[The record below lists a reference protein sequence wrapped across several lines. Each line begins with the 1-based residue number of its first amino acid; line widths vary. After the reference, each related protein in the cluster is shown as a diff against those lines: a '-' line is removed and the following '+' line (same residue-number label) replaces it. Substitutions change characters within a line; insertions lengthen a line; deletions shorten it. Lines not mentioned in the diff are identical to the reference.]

1 MKQYNKINNLVGW
14 LTFAVAA
21 FTYCMTI
28 EPTASFWDCPEF
40 ITTGYKLEVGHPPG
54 APFFMLTANLFS
66 QFASDATQVAKMVNI
81 MSALMS
87 AACILFLFWSITHLT
102 KKLICPDDKEMT
114 TGKLITIMGAGLVGA
129 LAYTWSDTFWFSAVE
144 GEVYA
149 YSSLFTA
156 VVFWLILKW
165 ENRANEPHSD
175 RWLILIAYLTGLSI
189 GVHLLNLL
197 CIPAIVLVYYY
208 KKNPNANLKGSLIAL
223 AGSMI
228 LVAVVLYG
236 IVPGI
241 VKVGGW
247 FELLFVNDFGLPF
260 NTGVIIYMIILAASI
275 IWGVYES
282 YTVKSRK
289 RMNISFLTTVGLL
302 GIPFYGHGW
311 SSVFIGIIVL
321 AILAIYL
328 FANIGEKYR
337 VSARTLNTS
346 LLAMMMIV
354 VGYSSY
360 AVIVIRSSANTPM
373 DQNSPEDIFTLGEYL
388 GREQYGTRPLFY
400 GQTYASKPAL
410 KPTEGG
416 CVYDVEEGAPVYQ
429 RKEKER
435 PDEKDSYEIVR
446 HKTEYKYAQNMLFPR
461 MYSDTRPNFA
471 NQYQAWAGRSNGPT
485 YTVNGETITR
495 PSFGNNMRY
504 FFNYQLGHMYW
515 RYFMWN
521 FSGRQNDIQGYGD
534 IMHGNWITGI
544 KFLDELRLGNQDELP
559 DNLKNEKANNK
570 YYMLPFLLGLLGM
583 FYQYRKG
590 KTGKQDF
597 WVVMLLF
604 IMTGIAII
612 VFLNQTPMEPRERD
626 YAYAGSFY
634 AYAIW
639 IGLGVLSIWEFL
651 NKKIKN
657 IDPRVSAIA
666 VTTVCLF
673 AIPVNMA
680 AQNWDDHNR
689 HARYATTAHARNYL
703 NSCAPNAILFT
714 YGDNDTFP
722 LWYVQEVEGVRRD
735 VRVVNLSL
743 LSGSWYIDQMKRK
756 AYESSGVPIS
766 FTHEQYRDGKR
777 DYVLIRDQFKEGNL
791 KDVMEFVASDLPQT
805 KLQGY
810 IKELDFIPTRNV
822 ILPVDSAKVIANG
835 TVKPQDADQIVK
847 DLRLHLPMQGLTKSQ
862 LMVLDILST
871 NNWERPVYF
880 GIGLGSDAYMGLEKY
895 FQLEGAAYRVVPI
908 ETKEAEFYDYGRI
921 DSDILY
927 DNIMN
932 KFEWGNIKDPKVNI
946 DFFHDQTIAVMKY
959 RNTFLRLAQKLYDE
973 GKQAEAVAVLDKSLE
988 EIPLYQVP
996 ADNSMLFYIPMYYE
1010 LGETEKANHLLNE
1023 LATNNYQMLKYA
1035 NSLEPKFAN
1044 TPSIQQEER
1053 LSIEVIKQLLA
1064 FATQAGQKELAQEL
1078 QDKVLRLYN
1087 PSHISPDKPLMKDTA
1102 DKAGK

>member
-1 MKQYNKINNLVGW
+1 MNMYKIKDHPNLSFKLINRVTGW
-14 LTFAVAA
+14 VTFVIASMTYILTA
-21 FTYCMTI
+21 
-28 EPTASFWDCPEF
+28 ESTASLWDCGEF
-40 ITTGYKLEVGHPPG
+40 ITTSVGLQVGHPPG
-54 APFFMLTANLFS
+54 APLFMIISRLFAI
-66 QFASDATQVAKMVNI
+66 FAPSADTQAYMINC
-81 MSALMS
+81 MSAICSGLT
-87 AACILFLFWSITHLT
+87 ILFLFWSITHLAR
-102 KKLICPDDKEMT
+102 KLIVKEGEEMT
-114 TGKLITIMGAGLVGA
+114 MGQMFAILGASLIGSLT
-129 LAYTWSDTFWFSAVE
+129 YTFTDTFWFSAVE

-149 YSSLFTA
+149 MSSLFTA
-156 VVFWLILKW
+156 VVFWAILKW
-165 ENRANEPHSD
+165 ENVAFERYAN
-175 RWLILIAYLTGLSI
+175 RWLILIAYLIGLSI

-197 CIPAIVLVYYY
+197 AIPAIVFVYYF
-208 KKNPNANLKGSLIAL
+208 KKYTPTVRGFIKTG
-223 AGSMI
+223 I
-228 LVAVVLYG
+228 LSVFILGVVNFGIIPGVIKVA
-236 IVPGI
+236 
-241 VKVGGW
+241 GW
-247 FELLFVNDFGLPF
+247 FELTFVNGMGAPF
-260 NTGVIIYMIILAASI
+260 NTGVIIYVLLIIGALV
-275 IWGVYES
+275 WGIR
-282 YTVKSRK
+282 YTLKKGMPVW
-289 RMNISFLTTVGLL
+289 NTILTCFMV
-302 GIPFYGHGW
+302 
-311 SSVFIGIIVL
+311 
-321 AILAIYL
+321 ILI
-328 FANIGEKYR
+328 
-337 VSARTLNTS
+337 
-346 LLAMMMIV
+346 
-354 VGYSSY
+354 GYSSY
-360 AVIVIRSSANTPM
+360 SMIVIRSLSDPPI
-373 DQNSPEDIFTLGEYL
+373 DEGSPDNVFSLLSYIN
-388 GREQYGTRPLFY
+388 RDQYGDAPLLY
-400 GQTYASKPAL
+400 GQYFNAPQVGTK
-410 KPTEGG
+410 EGEPIYYQNKETG
-416 CVYDVEEGAPVYQ
+416 VY
-429 RKEKER
+429 EKIGN
-435 PDEKDSYEIVR
+435 KTIYEYDKR
-446 HKTEYKYAQNMLFPR
+446 FCGFFPR

-471 NQYQAWAGRSNGPT
+471 NQYQAWAGRNNGPT

-689 HARYATTAHARNYL
+689 HAPTAHARNYL

>member
-1 MKQYNKINNLVGW
+1 MNMYKIKDHPNLSFKLINRVTGW
-14 LTFAVAA
+14 VTFVIASMTYILTA
-21 FTYCMTI
+21 
-28 EPTASFWDCPEF
+28 ESTASLWDCGEF
-40 ITTGYKLEVGHPPG
+40 ITTSVGLQVGHPPG
-54 APFFMLTANLFS
+54 APLFMIISRLFAI
-66 QFASDATQVAKMVNI
+66 FAPSADTQAYMINC
-81 MSALMS
+81 MSAICSGLT
-87 AACILFLFWSITHLT
+87 ILFLFWSITHLAR
-102 KKLICPDDKEMT
+102 KLIVKEGEEMT
-114 TGKLITIMGAGLVGA
+114 MGQMFAILGASLIGSLT
-129 LAYTWSDTFWFSAVE
+129 YTFTDTFWFSAVE

-149 YSSLFTA
+149 MSSLFTA
-156 VVFWLILKW
+156 VVFWAILKW
-165 ENRANEPHSD
+165 ENVAFERYAN
-175 RWLILIAYLTGLSI
+175 RWLILIAYLIGLSI

-197 CIPAIVLVYYY
+197 AIPAIVFVYYF
-208 KKNPNANLKGSLIAL
+208 KKYTPTVRGFIKTG
-223 AGSMI
+223 I
-228 LVAVVLYG
+228 LSVFILGVVNFGIIPGVIKVA
-236 IVPGI
+236 
-241 VKVGGW
+241 GW
-247 FELLFVNDFGLPF
+247 FELTFVNGMGAPF
-260 NTGVIIYMIILAASI
+260 NTGVIIYVLLIIGALV
-275 IWGVYES
+275 WGIR
-282 YTVKSRK
+282 YTLKKGMPVW
-289 RMNISFLTTVGLL
+289 NTILTCFMV
-302 GIPFYGHGW
+302 
-311 SSVFIGIIVL
+311 
-321 AILAIYL
+321 ILI
-328 FANIGEKYR
+328 
-337 VSARTLNTS
+337 
-346 LLAMMMIV
+346 
-354 VGYSSY
+354 GYSSY
-360 AVIVIRSSANTPM
+360 SMIVIRSLSDPPI
-373 DQNSPEDIFTLGEYL
+373 DEGSPDNVFSLLSYIN
-388 GREQYGTRPLFY
+388 RDQYGDAPLLY
-400 GQTYASKPAL
+400 GQYFNAPQVGTK
-410 KPTEGG
+410 EGEPIYYQNKETG
-416 CVYDVEEGAPVYQ
+416 VY
-429 RKEKER
+429 EKIGN
-435 PDEKDSYEIVR
+435 KTIYEYDKR
-446 HKTEYKYAQNMLFPR
+446 FCGFFPR

-471 NQYQAWAGRSNGPT
+471 NQYQAWAGRNNGPT

-570 YYMLPFLLGLLGM
+570 YYMLTFLLGLLGM

-680 AQNWDDHNR
+680 DQNWDDHNR
-689 HARYATTAHARNYL
+689 HARYAKTAHARNYL

-805 KLQGY
+805 KLPGY

-880 GIGLGSDAYMGLEKY
+880 GIGMGSDAYMGLEKY